1 MSLKNFHRVFIVGAF
16 GCCAFL
22 AVWASGRNA
31 TQTAVPLVEYAAI
44 AGMIALAPYSIWT
57 FKHLR

>member
-1 MSLKNFHRVFIVGAF
+1 MSLKNFHRVFIVSAF

-31 TQTAVPLVEYAAI
+31 AQASAPLVQCAAI
-44 AGMIALAPYSIWT
+44 AGMVALAPYFIWT